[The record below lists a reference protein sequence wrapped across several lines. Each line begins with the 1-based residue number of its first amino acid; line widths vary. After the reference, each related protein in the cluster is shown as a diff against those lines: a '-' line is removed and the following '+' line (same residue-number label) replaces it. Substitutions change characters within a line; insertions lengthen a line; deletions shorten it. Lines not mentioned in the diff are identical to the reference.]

1 MRDRLIELLGDFPI
15 FHSTMKERWMPE
27 AVERLAD
34 HLLAEGVIVPPCK
47 VGDKAYHLTG
57 IDTREELDLTD
68 VFEGKVCS
76 ISKQEDTLWI
86 FCRYNNGLTYW
97 YTESDI
103 GRKLFLAKEEA
114 EKALERSENGK
125 S

>member
-1 MRDRLIELLGDFPI
+1 
-15 FHSTMKERWMPE
+15 MKN
-27 AVERLAD
+27 
-34 HLLAEGVIVPPCK
+34 GVIVPPCK

-76 ISKQEDTLWI
+76 ISKQEDALWI
-86 FCRYNNGLTYW
+86 YCRYNNGLTYW

-103 GRKLFLAKEEA
+103 GRKLFLAKWEV
-114 EKALERSENGK
+114 EKALAERS
-125 S
+125 

>member
-47 VGDKAYHLTG
+47 VGDTVYV
-57 IDTREELDLTD
+57 TD
-68 VFEGKVCS
+68 VVYGKICECEVIAVQGFAGEENTLIEYEAPKEIPNVVSYECP
-76 ISKQEDTLWI
+76 DT
-86 FCRYNNGLTYW
+86 
-97 YTESDI
+97 EI
-103 GRKLFLAKEEA
+103 GETLFLTREEA
-114 EKALERSENGK
+114 EKALERREDTE
-125 S
+125 

>member
-1 MRDRLIELLGDFPI
+1 MRDRLIELILEC
-15 FHSTMKERWMPE
+15 STFTPE
-27 AVERLAD
+27 YAKQARLLAEYLAQ
-34 HLLAEGVIVPPCK
+34 HLLNEGVIVPPCK

-68 VFEGKVCS
+68 IFEGKVCS
-76 ISKQEDTLWI
+76 ISKQEDALWI

-103 GRKLFLAKEEA
+103 GRKLFLTQEKV
-114 EKALERSENGK
+114 EKALVERSENGT
-125 S
+125 

>member
-1 MRDRLIELLGDFPI
+1 MRDRLKELLKDTLQEWECDV
-15 FHSTMKERWMPE
+15 SDDTVKEIC
-27 AVERLAD
+27 D
-34 HLLAEGVIVPPCK
+34 HLIDNGVIVPPCK

-76 ISKQEDTLWI
+76 ISKQEDALWI
-86 FCRYNNGLTYW
+86 YCRYNNGLTYW

-103 GRKLFLAKEEA
+103 GRKLFLAKEEV
-114 EKALERSENGK
+114 EKALAERSENGK